1 MNNHLIAMIAR
12 ELALRID
19 QVAGAVELLDAG
31 NTIPFIARYRKEATG
46 GLDEVQLRQIEARLA
61 YLRSL
66 LERKQTVLASIE
78 EQGKLTP
85 ELRAAIE
92 AAETLQQVEDL
103 YLPYRPKRRTRAT
116 IARERG
122 LAPLAELMLA
132 QEIGADIDRLAGIYL
147 TDEVTSVDD
156 ALAGARDI
164 LAEQVSEDAI
174 AREIARR
181 ETQRDGMVLV
191 RLAKA

>member
-1 MNNHLIAMIAR
+1 MINQIIAVIAR

-61 YLRSL
+61 YLRNL
-66 LERKQTVLASIE
+66 LERKQAVLASID

-92 AAETLQQVEDL
+92 IAETLQQVEDL

-132 QEIGADIDRLAGIYL
+132 QETVADIERLA
-147 TDEVTSVDD
+147 
-156 ALAGARDI
+156 RR
-164 LAEQVSEDAI
+164 VSE
-174 AREIARR
+174 R
-181 ETQRDGMVLV
+181 
-191 RLAKA
+191 